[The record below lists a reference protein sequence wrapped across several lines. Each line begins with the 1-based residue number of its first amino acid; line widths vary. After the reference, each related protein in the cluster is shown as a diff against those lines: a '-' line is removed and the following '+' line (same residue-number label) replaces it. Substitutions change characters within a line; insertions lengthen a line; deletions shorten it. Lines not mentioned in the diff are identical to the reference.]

1 MSPRLT
7 FFFPTSAISVGVV
20 WGLTRYSTNV
30 TMVNND
36 QREIKWLPVLRA
48 GVQRPQKTR
57 SATVLSIISCMDDI
71 FFSIRFNLS
80 TNDMLF
86 SSSG

>member
-1 MSPRLT
+1 MIFLKYINFNGITSLRLM
-7 FFFPTSAISVGVV
+7 FFFPTSAISVGVM

-48 GVQRPQKTR
+48 GVQLPQKTR
-57 SATVLSIISCMDDI
+57 STTSD
-71 FFSIRFNLS
+71 
-80 TNDMLF
+80 F
-86 SSSG
+86 SSYRTPCATKKA

>member
-36 QREIKWLPVLRA
+36 QREIKWLPVLCA
-48 GVQRPQKTR
+48 GVQ
-57 SATVLSIISCMDDI
+57 
-71 FFSIRFNLS
+71 
-80 TNDMLF
+80 
-86 SSSG
+86 

>member
-1 MSPRLT
+1 MSLRLT

-36 QREIKWLPVLRA
+36 QREIKLLPVLRA

-57 SATVLSIISCMDDI
+57 STTSDFSRYQTPCATKKAK
-71 FFSIRFNLS
+71 
-80 TNDMLF
+80 
-86 SSSG
+86 